1 MIDSKG
7 KYACEKSKY
16 PPDLPPESECKKFL
30 EKAEKL
36 VPDNKKEAFKD
47 VAMIKISDGETS
59 FDCFKREKWEN
70 KHGWC
75 ETVTSREKSKR
86 WGFCSP
92 SCQYFH
98 ADNKPKVISS

>member
-1 MIDSKG
+1 
-7 KYACEKSKY
+7 
-16 PPDLPPESECKKFL
+16 
-30 EKAEKL
+30 
-36 VPDNKKEAFKD
+36 
-47 VAMIKISDGETS
+47 MIKISDGETT

-92 SCQYFH
+92 SCQYVH
-98 ADNKPKVISS
+98 ASNKSKVISSQKESKFRLKTYRKVKQYLIF